1 LGLVGGLTFENPK
14 LAWATFTA
22 NLDMLMLPQGRYA
35 AFITAQLMPET
46 LWDAAPPDEIET
58 WIRAHVPAEMADN
71 VARSMEIVRFKL
83 AQKTSLAQAADS
95 FLSARMASRG

>member
-1 LGLVGGLTFENPK
+1 
-14 LAWATFTA
+14 
-22 NLDMLMLPQGRYA
+22 
-35 AFITAQLMPET
+35 
-46 LWDAAPPDEIET
+46 
-58 WIRAHVPAEMADN
+58 VPAEMADN